1 VRQRSEILNRFPL
14 CCQRLIYR
22 FQLVAGSELLSEAAY
37 STARFQAVNL
47 FFSLHPGGGVA
58 GNRNGYQGCESL
70 RKAANYTA
78 LHPAVNPLFLPTFL
92 VKKT

>member
-22 FQLVAGSELLSEAAY
+22 FQLVARSELLSEAAY
-37 STARFQAVNL
+37 STAWLQAVNL
-47 FFSLHPGGGVA
+47 FFRTIPEDVT
-58 GNRNGYQGCESL
+58 GNRWGYQGCESL

-78 LHPAVNPLFLPTFL
+78 LHPAVKPLFFPTLL
-92 VKKT
+92 VKKS